1 MKLDKLTIKQSN
13 QGLKKKDFS
22 SVELTEAVLSRIKK
36 RNQEINAY
44 LTISE
49 ESALSQAKRVDN
61 KIKNKEEISIL
72 EGIPLAVKDAILVD
86 GIKCT
91 SASKILENYI
101 APYDATVIKRLRKVG
116 AIFIGKTNLDE
127 FTMGA
132 SGENSAFG
140 LTKNPYD
147 LERVPG
153 GSSSG
158 SAAAVAD
165 DQAIYALGSD
175 TGGSIRQPSS
185 FCGIVGLKT
194 TYGRVSRYGLIAH
207 ASSLDQIGPMTKTV
221 EDARIVFDIIK
232 GKDIKDSTSMD
243 SQNDESQIK
252 IEGLKIGIPKEYF
265 VKGIDPDV
273 EKIVKKAINKYEKM
287 GANIVE
293 VSLPHTEYAV
303 PCYYIIVSA
312 EASANLARY
321 DGIRYGLSEKG
332 ENLLEGYLKT
342 KQKGFGDEVTRR
354 IMMGTYVL
362 SAGYYDAYYLKAQKV
377 RTLIKQDF
385 DDVFKKVDV
394 LMGPVSPTPA
404 FKIGEK
410 MDDPVSMYLTDIYTV
425 SVNLAGIPAI
435 SIPAG
440 EIGNLPVGLQIMGK
454 QFDDERILQV
464 AKFYEEMS
472 S

>member
-1 MKLDKLTIKQSN
+1 
-13 QGLKKKDFS
+13 
-22 SVELTEAVLSRIKK
+22 
-36 RNQEINAY
+36 
-44 LTISE
+44 
-49 ESALSQAKRVDN
+49 
-61 KIKNKEEISIL
+61 
-72 EGIPLAVKDAILVD
+72 
-86 GIKCT
+86 
-91 SASKILENYI
+91 
-101 APYDATVIKRLRKVG
+101 
-116 AIFIGKTNLDE
+116 
-127 FTMGA
+127 
-132 SGENSAFG
+132 
-140 LTKNPYD
+140 
-147 LERVPG
+147 
-153 GSSSG
+153 
-158 SAAAVAD
+158 
-165 DQAIYALGSD
+165 
-175 TGGSIRQPSS
+175 
-185 FCGIVGLKT
+185 
-194 TYGRVSRYGLIAH
+194 
-207 ASSLDQIGPMTKTV
+207 
-221 EDARIVFDIIK
+221 
-232 GKDIKDSTSMD
+232 MD